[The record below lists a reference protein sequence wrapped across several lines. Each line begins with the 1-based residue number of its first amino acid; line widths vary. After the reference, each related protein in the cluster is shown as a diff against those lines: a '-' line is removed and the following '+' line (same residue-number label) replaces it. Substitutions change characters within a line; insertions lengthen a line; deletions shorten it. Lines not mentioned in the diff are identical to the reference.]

1 MIFNP
6 FSGFVDFVHI
16 HVDDAAFTSNC
27 TDDATER
34 GNCRNDFF
42 EQIER
47 IPNLERKRAPSVSKM
62 NPIRKAIRRLIE
74 PAPIGVPQEFAE
86 SFAPTAKARTKPKMT
101 ARV

>member
-1 MIFNP
+1 MLTTLPLPAIVLMTPLKEEIVGMI
-6 FSGFVDFVHI
+6 
-16 HVDDAAFTSNC
+16 
-27 TDDATER
+27 
-34 GNCRNDFF
+34 F

-62 NPIRKAIRRLIE
+62 NPRRKAIRRLIE

>member
-1 MIFNP
+1 MLTTLPLPAIVLMTPLKEEIVGMI
-6 FSGFVDFVHI
+6 
-16 HVDDAAFTSNC
+16 
-27 TDDATER
+27 
-34 GNCRNDFF
+34 F

-62 NPIRKAIRRLIE
+62 NPKRKAIRRLME